1 MDYERLES
9 LILEY
14 EPDSIFTDDDGINV
28 TTEWLVGTFAGRGFV
43 SDDKT
48 DAMNQMCDYF
58 DENKGHDSIVGRIVT
73 NSGWPNLD
81 MVERY
86 LQRFKNTEKN

>member
-9 LILEY
+9 LMLEY

-43 SDDKT
+43 SNNKT
-48 DAMNQMCDYF
+48 DAIKQMCDYF
-58 DENKGHDSIVGRIVT
+58 DENKGHDSMVGHLVT
-73 NSGWPNLD
+73 ASGWPNLD

-86 LQRFKNTEKN
+86 LKRFKNIEE

>member
-1 MDYERLES
+1 MDYEKLEG

-43 SDDKT
+43 SNDKT
-48 DAMNQMCDYF
+48 DAIKQMCDYF
-58 DENKGHDSIVGRIVT
+58 DENKDHDSMVGHLVT
-73 NSGWPNLD
+73 ASGWPNLD

-86 LQRFKNTEKN
+86 LQRFKNIEE